1 MASES
6 TGPGDITTREET
18 VGEYQERKYLE
29 QVYESYQSARRAV
42 SEWEATQASDAE
54 SRRIAVV
61 TLSDTIRL
69 VEPLLRE
76 SEWWTEELGRVEMLQ
91 DGQLHDTPIRGLRD
105 FLQYRDGYP
114 TMAERGTAGHS
125 SNTERT
131 RTTAPLPGRI
141 ITTALRALTQFLHE
155 EGILSLNGTED
166 TINPS
171 AF

>member
-69 VEPLLRE
+69 VEPL
-76 SEWWTEELGRVEMLQ
+76 
-91 DGQLHDTPIRGLRD
+91 
-105 FLQYRDGYP
+105 
-114 TMAERGTAGHS
+114 
-125 SNTERT
+125 
-131 RTTAPLPGRI
+131 
-141 ITTALRALTQFLHE
+141 
-155 EGILSLNGTED
+155 
-166 TINPS
+166 
-171 AF
+171 

>member
-1 MASES
+1 MTGDA
-6 TGPGDITTREET
+6 TGPGDITTIEEG
-18 VGEYQERKYLE
+18 VGEFQERKYLE

-61 TLSDTIRL
+61 TLADTIRL

-91 DGQLHDTPIRGLRD
+91 DGQLQETPIRGLRD
-105 FLQYRDGYP
+105 FLQYRDGY
-114 TMAERGTAGHS
+114 TMVRELETPAPN
-125 SNTERT
+125 SNTKQVQ
-131 RTTAPLPGRI
+131 TTAPLPGRI
-141 ITTALRALTQFLHE
+141 ITTALRALTQYLHE

-166 TINPS
+166 GVNPS

>member
-1 MASES
+1 MTGDA
-6 TGPGDITTREET
+6 TGPGDITTIEEG
-18 VGEYQERKYLE
+18 VGEFQERKYLE

-61 TLSDTIRL
+61 TLADTIRL

-91 DGQLHDTPIRGLRD
+91 DGQLQETPIRGLRD

-114 TMAERGTAGHS
+114 MVRELETPAPN
-125 SNTERT
+125 SNTKQVQ
-131 RTTAPLPGRI
+131 TTAPLPGRI
-141 ITTALRALTQFLHE
+141 ITTALRALTQYLHE

-166 TINPS
+166 GVNPS

>member
-1 MASES
+1 MTGDA
-6 TGPGDITTREET
+6 TGPGDITTIEEG
-18 VGEYQERKYLE
+18 VGEFQERKYLE

-91 DGQLHDTPIRGLRD
+91 DGELHDTPIRGLRD

-114 TMAERGTAGHS
+114 MVRELETPAPN
-125 SNTERT
+125 SNTKQVQ
-131 RTTAPLPGRI
+131 TTAPLPGRI
-141 ITTALRALTQFLHE
+141 ITTALRALTQYLHE

-166 TINPS
+166 GVNPS